1 MEKRLTWRVGWL
13 DAPAGVPEEW
23 VPAAVPGAVQ
33 LDWARA
39 KGWEPYY
46 IGTNCRDYTWME
58 DKYWL
63 YEAELDFTL
72 RGEERAALV
81 FEGIDYRYCVTVDGE
96 VLLNDEGMFAPH
108 RLDVTRFAGAAHTLR
123 VLLWPIP
130 KADDSGTRDQARL
143 SAKPAV
149 SYGWDFHPRLVP
161 TGIWQAA
168 YLDIGPA
175 YGIEAM
181 DVSYVLT
188 DDLSRAEIDVTLNLS
203 LPGRTRVRILRE
215 GETVAETE
223 TDSVCCTAQAVL
235 TLQDPALWYPAGYGD
250 QPLYTV
256 TAETLDPAGKVT
268 ETRMRRLGLR
278 RSRLVMNAGAWSEP
292 SGMPRSRS
300 DVPIT
305 LEINGRRLF
314 GRGSNWV
321 APQIF
326 PSEISRE
333 QLNDQLTLAKD
344 ANMNLLRVWGGA
356 IVNTEDFFE
365 LCDEKGIMVWQE
377 FPLACNEYVDD
388 PHYLAVLEQ
397 EAVAVVRRIRT
408 HPSLVIWCGGNEL
421 FNSWSGMTDQHHALR
436 LLDSICYREDRQT
449 PFIMTSPLTGMAH
462 GHYVNYDPQDGIE
475 TIERVTKAHF
485 TAYTEFGAP
494 AVAPADYIR
503 GFMSEEDFRDFR
515 PENEVWREHHAFGVW
530 REDSWSHPDEIRYF
544 FGGWENSEDLCEKAG
559 FIQSM
564 CVRSNFEEMRRQWP
578 HCSMAMNWCFNEPW
592 PAAANNSLVAWPA
605 VPKDAYYAVQA
616 ALRPRLASLRI
627 THHLWR
633 GGTQFEAGVFL
644 INDTLEPLEPGTVQV
659 FYRLDGCA
667 EQLWGTLSF
676 EELAAQTVHGCGTMT
691 FALPAAY
698 EGKIHVRLAV
708 ADYPEMDS
716 AYTYLCRSG
725 VRAPRRKMLN
735 D

>member
-1 MEKRLTWRVGWL
+1 MKQEFAWRLGWT
-13 DAPAGVPEEW
+13 DGEGREPTEWIPAR
-23 VPAAVPGAVQ
+23 VPGAVQ

-39 KGWEPYY
+39 KGWEPYWM
-46 IGTNCRDYTWME
+46 GTNCRDYTWME

-63 YEAELDFTL
+63 YETALDFSL
-72 RGEERAALV
+72 SAGGRAALV
-81 FEGIDYRYCVTVDGE
+81 FEGIDYRYRISVDGE
-96 VLLNDEGMFAPH
+96 VLLDGEGMFAPH
-108 RLDVTRFAGAAHTLR
+108 RLDVTRFAGEKHILR

-130 KADDSGTRDQARL
+130 KADDSQTRDQARL

-168 YLDIGPA
+168 YLEIGPA
-175 YGIEAM
+175 LGIETM
-181 DVSYVLT
+181 DVSYTLT
-188 DDLSRAEIDVTLNLS
+188 DDLSRGEIVTELQLS
-203 LPGRTRVRILRE
+203 VPGRTRVRICRD
-215 GETVAETE
+215 GMTAAEAE
-223 TDSVCCTAQAVL
+223 SDSACCTARTVL
-235 TLQDPALWYPAGYGD
+235 TLENPALWYPTGYGA

-256 TAETLDPAGKVT
+256 EAETLDENGAVT
-268 ETRMRRLGLR
+268 ETRCRRLGFR

-305 LEINGRRLF
+305 IELNGQRLF

-326 PSEISRE
+326 PSECSRE
-333 QLNDQLTLAKD
+333 QYDAQLTLAKD

-356 IVNTEDFFE
+356 IVNTEDFFD

-397 EAVAVVRRIRT
+397 EAVAIVRRLRT
-408 HPSLVIWCGGNEL
+408 HPCLTIWCGGNEL

-436 LLDSICYREDRQT
+436 LLDSICFREDRMT

-462 GHYVNYDPQDGIE
+462 GHYVNYDPLDGIE
-475 TIERVTKAHF
+475 TIQRVVNAHF
-485 TAYTEFGAP
+485 TAYTEFGSL

-503 GFMSEEDFRDFR
+503 RFMSEADFNDFS
-515 PENEVWREHHAFGVW
+515 ETNEVWREHHAFGVW
-530 REDSWSHPDEIRYF
+530 REDSWAHPDEIRYF

-559 FIQSM
+559 FVKAM
-564 CVRSNFEEMRRQWP
+564 CLRSNFEEMRRQWP

-592 PAAANNSLVAWPA
+592 PAAANNSLVSWPA
-605 VPKDAYYAVQA
+605 EPNPGYEAAKQ
-616 ALRPRLASLRI
+616 ALRPRLASLKI
-627 THHLWR
+627 TRHLWR
-633 GGTQFEAGVFL
+633 GGERFTAGVWL
-644 INDTLEPLEPGTVQV
+644 INDTLQTLEKGRVQV
-659 FYRLDGCA
+659 WYSLADGT
-667 EQLWGTLSF
+667 EKLWGTLEF
-676 EELAAQTVHGCGTMT
+676 DRMEPQTVRECGAMG
-691 FALPAAY
+691 FALPADCD
-698 EGKIHVRLAV
+698 GKFRVRLSV
-708 ADYPEMDS
+708 EDHPEMDS
-716 AYTYLCRSG
+716 VYTYLCRSG